1 MQNKIIF
8 FMIVTPRDAVIADYS
23 IKSYMKLYKKYYR
36 QLPFTLY
43 IYANT
48 FTQDLK
54 DIYFAKWKN
63 LPYVELYDNIEKK
76 DKLTNMGDYII
87 SPEGYKRPLEGKFE
101 LPDVIWN
108 DAFLKFKT
116 PYWATVDADFE
127 ILNPKFIIRMIDK
140 LDKNENL
147 VAMSSDYSD
156 TSDFVD
162 LSGSKILYKRF
173 HTWFCIY
180 KKKAQVCKVSHFN
193 FAEYDDEGNIINYYD
208 SAGYFQR
215 HLREDFGFDMEVVN
229 PVNQK
234 YFIHYGAFAKNR
246 LINKSNV
253 KKFRRLAI
261 TSKVGM
267 KFTSIFIFK
276 SIANYIN
283 NKIKMYATKE
293 FNKYFADSVED
304 RKYIDNFIVNNSD
317 SKYDRFRDEINSNI

>member
-1 MQNKIIF
+1 
-8 FMIVTPRDAVIADYS
+8 MIVTPRDAIIADYS
-23 IKSYMKLYKKYYR
+23 IKSYMKLYKKYYK

-54 DIYFAKWKN
+54 DIYFAKWKK
-63 LPYVELYDNIEKK
+63 LPFVELYDNIEKK
-76 DKLTNMGDYII
+76 DKLTDIGGYII
-87 SPEGYKRPLEGKFE
+87 SPEGYKRFVQGKFE
-101 LPDVIWN
+101 LPDAIWTE
-108 DAFLKFKT
+108 AFANFET

-156 TSDFVD
+156 TADFVD
-162 LSGSKILYKRF
+162 VYGEKLLYRRF

-193 FAEYDDEGNIINYYD
+193 FAEYDDKGNMCFYD
-208 SAGYFQR
+208 SSGYFQR
-215 HLREDFGFDMEVVN
+215 HLREDFGFDMEVVD
-229 PVNQK
+229 PINQK
-234 YFIHYGAFAKNR
+234 CFIHYGAFAKNR

-261 TSKVGM
+261 VSKVGM
-267 KFTSIFIFK
+267 KFTSLFVFK
-276 SIANYIN
+276 CLSNYIN
-283 NKIKMYATKE
+283 NKIRMYATKE

-304 RKYIDNFIVNNSD
+304 RKYVDTYIVNNSD
-317 SKYDRFRDEINSNI
+317 SKYDKYRDEMNSKA